1 MSTLEAKNLTIAYGP
16 EPVIEDLNLTIPQGQ
31 ITVLIGSNGCGKS
44 TLLRTMARLQ
54 APRSGTVLLSGEE
67 IAKLPTKEIAKRMS
81 ILPQGPSTP
90 EGLTVNQL
98 VRQGR
103 YAHQSWIK
111 QWSREDERMVRLAL
125 ESTRLT
131 ELAERP
137 VDALSGGQ
145 RQRAWIAMT
154 LAQGA
159 DTLLLDEPT
168 TYLDMSHQIEVLD
181 LLFELNE
188 KEQRTIVM
196 VLHDLNL
203 ACRYAHHIVAVNE
216 KSIYAQGQP
225 EDIVTRELV
234 WHVFG
239 MECEITMDPLFGTPL
254 CIPHGR
260 GRSIHGEPRYSQL
273 AAAGAI
279 SSSG

>member
-1 MSTLEAKNLTIAYGP
+1 MSILEAKDLTISYGT
-16 EPVIEDLNLTIPQGQ
+16 EPVIDNLNLAIPKGK

-44 TLLRTMARLQ
+44 TLLRTIARLLR
-54 APRSGTVLLSGEE
+54 PRSGTVLLNGEE
-67 IAKLPTKEIAKRMS
+67 IAKLPTKEVSRRMA
-81 ILPQGPSTP
+81 ILPQGPSAP
-90 EGLTVNQL
+90 EGLTVSQL

-103 YAHQSWIK
+103 YPHQSWLK

-125 ESTRLT
+125 ESTRLS
-131 ELAERP
+131 ELADRP

-154 LAQGA
+154 LAQGTE
-159 DTLLLDEPT
+159 TLLLDEPT

-188 KEQRTIVM
+188 QEGRTIVM

-203 ACRYAHHIVAVNE
+203 ACRYAHHIVAVHN
-216 KSIYAQGQP
+216 KTVFAQGRP
-225 EDIVTRELV
+225 EDIVTREMV
-234 WHVFG
+234 RTVFR
-239 MECEITMDPLFGTPL
+239 MDCEIAVDPLFGTPL

-260 GRSIHGEPRYSQL
+260 GRKIQDEQDYRQL
-273 AAAGAI
+273 AATGRI
-279 SSSG
+279 